1 MKNLLLILL
10 LANILYFLWGWV
22 ADDEPA
28 SGVAIVDERD
38 LGPPLIVKERDG
50 PDSLASVGAVLGSEE
65 PTTLAAVVGRSC
77 VTIGPLRGRSDAD
90 AAQTRYRA
98 EGMRTGMRKTF
109 GKIFIGHW
117 VQIRSIPSREE
128 GDRML
133 AELHANELQD
143 AYLVQTDDEGL
154 KISLGLFSEMD
165 RAEKMELQAQSLGLS
180 ADITPRM
187 QDGEVFF
194 VDVALPPGRGASEI
208 IERYGEE
215 QVMLRQQATCPPD

>member
-22 ADDEPA
+22 AEDEA
-28 SGVAIVDERD
+28 TSGVAIVDERD
-38 LGPPLIVKERDG
+38 LGPPLSVKARDDTES
-50 PDSLASVGAVLGSEE
+50 PTSVGAVLGSEE

-90 AAQTRYRA
+90 AAESRYRG

-117 VQIRSIPSREE
+117 VQIRGIPSREE

-133 AELHANELQD
+133 AELHESGLQE

-154 KISLGLFSEMD
+154 KISLGLFSELD
-165 RAEKMELQAQSLGLS
+165 RAEKMELQAQSLGLD
-180 ADITPRM
+180 ADIVARM

-208 IERYGEE
+208 ISRYGEE
-215 QVMLRQQATCPPD
+215 QVMLREQATCPPD

>member
-22 ADDEPA
+22 ADDEVT

-38 LGPPLIVKERDG
+38 LGPPLTVKERGDE
-50 PDSLASVGAVLGSEE
+50 DSPASAGAAPGSEE

-90 AAQTRYRA
+90 AAETRYRA

-109 GKIFIGHW
+109 GQIFIGHW
-117 VQIRSIPSREE
+117 VQIRGISNREE

-133 AELHANELQD
+133 AELHANGLQE

-154 KISLGLFSEMD
+154 KISLGLFSELD
-165 RAEKMELQAQSLGLS
+165 RAERVELRAQSLGLN
-180 ADITPRM
+180 ADIAPRM

-208 IERYGEE
+208 VGRYGEE
-215 QVMLRQQATCPPD
+215 QVMLREQATCPPD